1 MTHSSPFEKT
11 PSRTTR
17 VALFGATG
25 LTLISLLAGCTSA
38 PSTGESPSPHA
49 TATASSSGESRGKD
63 SSANAADALQ
73 LTGPAEARDI
83 PDMKP
88 VLSGVKPALPTT
100 VTDAHGK
107 EITVTSAK
115 KVLALDLNGT
125 LTDTMVGLGL
135 HDRLIGRS
143 NSDTSALLKD
153 LPVVTKDGHDT
164 NVEAIL
170 NLKPDLIITTENIGG
185 AESYRQL
192 ENAGITVVRLEPA
205 TSIEGIPDGIR
216 AVGKV
221 FGVPEAAEK
230 LAKETKKNLDEAAE
244 YVKELRSKTPRAP
257 RAAVLYVRGTGG
269 VFFILGNEHGASD
282 IVEALGLQDTARE
295 NNIEGVKPA
304 NAEALLN
311 LNPEIVFA
319 MKRGIESAG
328 GMDGFLKRPGMAA
341 TVAGKNKRII
351 TAADGQ
357 LLSFGPRTHE
367 NLKALAE
374 AVYQDGQAKK

>member
-25 LTLISLLAGCTSA
+25 LMLISLLAGCSSA
-38 PSTGESPSPHA
+38 PSAGESPSPHA
-49 TATASSSGESRGKD
+49 TATASGSDGSSGKD
-63 SSANAADALQ
+63 SGANAADALK

-230 LAKETKKNLDEAAE
+230 LAKETKKNLEEAAE
-244 YVKELRSKTPRAP
+244 YIKELRSKTPRAP
-257 RAAVLYVRGTGG
+257 RAAVLYVRGTGECSSSSATNTALPTSLRRSACK
-269 VFFILGNEHGASD
+269 IRHGKTTS
-282 IVEALGLQDTARE
+282 
-295 NNIEGVKPA
+295 
-304 NAEALLN
+304 
-311 LNPEIVFA
+311 
-319 MKRGIESAG
+319 
-328 GMDGFLKRPGMAA
+328 
-341 TVAGKNKRII
+341 
-351 TAADGQ
+351 
-357 LLSFGPRTHE
+357 
-367 NLKALAE
+367 KA
-374 AVYQDGQAKK
+374 